1 MLPKSLCIEMDWG
14 QRICFP
20 LWVCLKMSPA
30 TCPLELLVP
39 NCLVWQAFWH
49 HGRHSLAQNKP
60 MGKGP
65 PNRVDRIILIK
76 KYQKVQTQVFLIIL
90 FPTAEEKNLFP
101 TLLGDVNRG
110 EKQRERRD
118 LTVILTSRSNPFDFR
133 IIFRSSLAALDA

>member
-1 MLPKSLCIEMDWG
+1 M
-14 QRICFP
+14 
-20 LWVCLKMSPA
+20 
-30 TCPLELLVP
+30 
-39 NCLVWQAFWH
+39 
-49 HGRHSLAQNKP
+49 
-60 MGKGP
+60 
-65 PNRVDRIILIK
+65 IK